1 MHVIFYKIAKC
12 YHTRCYPDTANAH
25 CRTILTLLL
34 QLHACSIVSM
44 VIKKLVSLLLCH
56 TYINIHLPSQPGY
69 DAQDLISLLCIQR
82 HECAEKE
89 IHSSIPPNWEQC
101 PRIIT
106 NQYVIKKV

>member
-56 TYINIHLPSQPGY
+56 THINIHLPSQPGY
-69 DAQDLISLLCIQR
+69 DAQDLISLSW
-82 HECAEKE
+82 
-89 IHSSIPPNWEQC
+89 HSTSRMRGKRDSFFHPTKLGTMPENH
-101 PRIIT
+101 
-106 NQYVIKKV
+106 NQPVCY